1 MNSLGELGWEW
12 LATIATRRLAA
23 RAMAR
28 TPPAAKA
35 QRPPPPR
42 GSLRR
47 VILESPYAGEVD
59 ANVAFARRCVR
70 DSLERGEAPL
80 ASHLLY
86 TQPGILDDT
95 IPIERLRG
103 IGAGLAWYRL
113 AEACVVYLDRGLSDG
128 MRCGIAAASAA
139 DVTDRDALV
148 GPAGL
153 RGARTAT
160 SI

>member
-1 MNSLGELGWEW
+1 MNSLRELAWEW

-23 RAMAR
+23 RVTAR
-28 TPPAAKA
+28 KPPAAKS
-35 QRPPPPR
+35 QRPPPPPR

-47 VILESPYAGEVD
+47 VILESPYAGDVD
-59 ANVAFARRCVR
+59 ANIAFARRCVR

-128 MRCGIAAASAA
+128 MRCVAAAASAA
-139 DVTDRDALV
+139 DVPIEMRWLGSHDE
-148 GPAGL
+148 
-153 RGARTAT
+153 
-160 SI
+160 